1 MQSNCYEAIPLL
13 NLHTESTPQRI
24 LSGIIPPFVTY
35 LTKAKESESM
45 IDVNQLR
52 KGVTFELDGNLYKVL
67 DYSHNKTGR
76 GNANIRVKARNLQ
89 TGANI
94 ERTFS
99 SGQSV
104 QDVSLDFHNVA
115 YLYTDGEFYHFIDNE
130 TFEQPAIKSE
140 MLGDDALY
148 LKEGME
154 VKLTFY
160 RGQPLD
166 VELPSSVELKVVEAE
181 TAIRGDTATGVTKK
195 VRTETGLEV
204 NCPQFVKVGD
214 VIRVNTETGEYVT
227 RV

>member
-1 MQSNCYEAIPLL
+1 
-13 NLHTESTPQRI
+13 
-24 LSGIIPPFVTY
+24 
-35 LTKAKESESM
+35 M
-45 IDVNQLR
+45 IDVNELR
-52 KGVTFELDGNLYKVL
+52 KGVTFEFDGNLYKVL

-76 GNANIRVKARNLQ
+76 VNANIRIKARNLQ

-104 QDVSLDFHNVA
+104 QDVSLDFHNVS
-115 YLYTDGEFYHFIDNE
+115 YLYTDGDFYHFMDNE
-130 TFEQPAIKSE
+130 TFEQPALKVDV
-140 MLGDDALY
+140 LGEKAPF

-160 RGQPLD
+160 RGAPLD
-166 VELPSSVELKVVEAE
+166 VEIPSSVDLKVIEAE

-195 VRTETGLEV
+195 VITETGLEV
-204 NCPQFVKVGD
+204 QCPQFVKVGD
-214 VIRVNTETGEYVT
+214 TIRVNTETGGYVT

>member
-1 MQSNCYEAIPLL
+1 
-13 NLHTESTPQRI
+13 
-24 LSGIIPPFVTY
+24 
-35 LTKAKESESM
+35 M
-45 IDVNQLR
+45 IDVNELR
-52 KGVTFELDGNLYKVL
+52 KGVTFEFDGSLYKVL

-76 GNANIRVKARNLQ
+76 GNANIRIKARNLQ

-104 QDVSLDFHNVA
+104 QDVSLDFHNVS
-115 YLYTDGEFYHFIDNE
+115 YLYTDGDFYHFMDND
-130 TFEQPAIKSE
+130 TFEQPAIKRE
-140 MLGDDALY
+140 MLGNDALY

-160 RGQPLD
+160 KGGPLD
-166 VELPSSVELKVVEAE
+166 IEIPSSVDLKVIEAE

-195 VRTETGLEV
+195 VKTETGLEV

-214 VIRVNTETGEYVT
+214 TIRVNTETGGYVT